1 MGNGRLREP
10 FDRLVQQVHISS
22 EPRAQFEQ
30 GVHDR
35 FRAMIDSFDPTATET
50 SAILREGL
58 HVVVFGSEG
67 AKGYRVP
74 PGGSLTIGRSTECD
88 VRVDTPSMSRKHFT
102 VRDASPP
109 QVEDLGGRNGTRVNG
124 HAIGSGAAVP
134 LELGSLIEAGGAFF
148 TMQDHPPRE
157 FARLPT
163 RADTPPTPV
172 SWPAG
177 TIVRDP
183 AMVRLH
189 ELIDQV
195 ARSDIPVLVLGETG
209 VGKEVVSA
217 AIHRASVRAA
227 RQYVI
232 LNCAALPEALLE
244 SELFGY
250 EKGAFTG
257 ATQSKRGLIEAA
269 HDGSML
275 LDEVGEMPLSTQA
288 KLLRVLENG
297 ELMRL
302 GAVRPQRV
310 DVRFIAATN
319 RDLSAMVAKGT
330 FRRDLYYRLNGI
342 TIPIPPLRQR
352 KAEIPEL
359 ARFFVE
365 RAAASARRATPALT
379 QAVLD
384 ALDRHTWPGN
394 IRELKNV
401 LDRAVVLCR
410 GSVLGPEHV
419 LIDADSPQTVEVA
432 ASPAAPAS
440 PTAPA
445 EVAPGRE
452 GRLLRLDADTERRL
466 IVEALERAAG
476 NQTKASELLGISRR
490 TLINRLDEYGLQRPR
505 KR

>member
-1 MGNGRLREP
+1 MGNGRFRES
-10 FDRLVQQVHISS
+10 FDRLVQAVHISS

-30 GVHDR
+30 RVPDR
-35 FRAMIDSFDPTATET
+35 FRPMSDSFDPTATET

-58 HVVVFGSEG
+58 HLVVFGGDG

-109 QVEDLGGRNGTRVNG
+109 QIEDLGGRNGTRVNG
-124 HAIGSGAAVP
+124 HAIETGAAVAF
-134 LELGSLIEAGGAFF
+134 ELGSLIEAGGAFF

-157 FARLPT
+157 FAKLPS

-172 SWPAG
+172 SGPAG
-177 TIVRDP
+177 TVVRDP

-209 VGKEVVSA
+209 VGKEVISA
-217 AIHRASVRAA
+217 AIHHASVRAA
-227 RQYVI
+227 RPYVI

-257 ATQSKRGLIEAA
+257 ASQSKRGLIEAA
-269 HDGSML
+269 HEGSML

-310 DVRFIAATN
+310 NVRFIAATN
-319 RDLSAMVAKGT
+319 RDLSAMVAKGI

-365 RAAASARRATPALT
+365 RAAANARRATPALP

-384 ALDRHTWPGN
+384 VLDRHSWPGN

-401 LDRAVVLCR
+401 LERAVVLCR
-410 GSVLGPEHV
+410 GSTLAPEQV
-419 LIDADSPQTVEVA
+419 IIDAEPQPAEIV
-432 ASPAAPAS
+432 ASPAAAA
-440 PTAPA
+440 PTA
-445 EVAPGRE
+445 EVAPNRE